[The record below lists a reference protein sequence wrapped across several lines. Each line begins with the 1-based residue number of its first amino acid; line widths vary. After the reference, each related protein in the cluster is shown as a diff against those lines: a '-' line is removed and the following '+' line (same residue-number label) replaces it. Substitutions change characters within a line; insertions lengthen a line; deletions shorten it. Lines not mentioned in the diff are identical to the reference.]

1 MGFCTAT
8 PSSTKKILSLLACLL
23 VLTPCVLPTALA
35 KKADDGME
43 SGPLE
48 YFQKKYETL
57 SPKGQFVAGA
67 TVGFVGTRIAA
78 GSAISAFKVGAIAFI
93 T

>member
-1 MGFCTAT
+1 MTMGFCTTT
-8 PSSTKKILSLLACLL
+8 PSWTKKILSLLLACLL
-23 VLTPCVLPTALA
+23 VLTCVPTALA
-35 KKADDGME
+35 KADDGME

-67 TVGFVGTRIAA
+67 TIGFVGTRIAA